1 MGKKDKAETKA
12 AEMEKGNVIF
22 YCDRGQYTFSL
33 PEFERDEFGNIITD
47 EKGKKKHLVTVD
59 ADGGKHK
66 AYKDYKFD
74 RVPVKDPKS
83 GKTSAIIHLGR
94 FVVTPDDE
102 NRDELLAAMVR
113 AMKNPING
121 VMTED
126 QYKAQHNPEA
136 FGFEKEKLALA
147 NEVTAV
153 KDENAALRAKL
164 AEAGITV

>member
-1 MGKKDKAETKA
+1 MSDS
-12 AEMEKGNVIF
+12 EKGNVIF

-33 PEFERDEFGNIITD
+33 PEFERDEFGEFITD
-47 EKGKKKHLVTVD
+47 EKGRRKQLITID

-74 RVPVKDPKS
+74 RVPVKDPKT
-83 GKTSAIIHLGR
+83 GKTSAIVHLGR
-94 FVVTPDDE
+94 FVVTSNDE
-102 NRDELLAAMVR
+102 NRAELLAAMDR
-113 AMKNPING
+113 AIKNPING

-126 QYKAQHNPEA
+126 DYKKNHNPEA

-147 NEVTAV
+147 NEVASV